1 MNLQVWEPTIQMAL
15 DAFLSAPNE
24 PGKQRVLKEWR
35 AKLEREPHKLQA
47 FQIDEIVREVRRR
60 SLAPMRKIVAQAS

>member
-35 AKLEREPHKLQA
+35 AKIEREPHKLQA

-60 SLAPMRKIVAQAS
+60 SLMPMRKVIAQAS

>member
-1 MNLQVWEPTIQMAL
+1 MNLQIWEPTIQQAL
-15 DAFLSAPNE
+15 EAFTLAPNE

-35 AKLEREPHKLQA
+35 QKLEKEPHRLQA

-60 SLAPMRKIVAQAS
+60 SMTSMAKVAKAS

>member
-15 DAFLSAPNE
+15 DAFTIAPNE

-35 AKLEREPHKLQA
+35 SKLEKEPHRLQA
-47 FQIDEIVREVRRR
+47 FHIDEIVLEVRRR
-60 SLAPMRKIVAQAS
+60 SLMSTMKVAKAS

>member
-1 MNLQVWEPTIQMAL
+1 MNLQVWEPSIQMAL

-35 AKLEREPHKLQA
+35 AKLEKEPHKLQA
-47 FQIDEIVREVRRR
+47 FQIDEIIREVRRR
-60 SLAPMRKIVAQAS
+60 SLAPMRKVVAQAS